1 MTIADVYLAAVAGQA
16 IFAPEEIMNRQ
27 SRDKEIPNLTRYVT
41 LMFPM
46 FGKNYTSMLQ
56 KMKSNARAD
65 SP

>member
-1 MTIADVYLAAVAGQA
+1 
-16 IFAPEEIMNRQ
+16 MNRQ

-65 SP
+65 SPKEKIME